1 MSTKTVTFSILK
13 ADQSPD
19 AFGWVDVRLV
29 DAGGG
34 GVIVDGA
41 IAKRARVQL
50 DANGEGQVD
59 LVPNDEIAPD
69 GTFYRVTVERSS
81 PTVVRAI
88 QLTSS
93 TASPVA
99 WTDASIQVLSP
110 VPPDWVPIEGGGSA
124 PTDMQIVDL
133 TGETPDGDGIVQ
145 FDLADLDRTTA
156 YLGVAVPE
164 DAILKIVGDL
174 DGPRGL
180 LAIAVL
186 GDGYPVAV
194 QVGSK
199 LLVPGSLGA
208 HAVTGVLAPRG
219 PHDSGMQWVA
229 WSAVDSGGNLIEF
242 SGGGG
247 SGPDLS
253 DATPADLG
261 TAAAGTSPDASR
273 ADHVHDLPTPG
284 DIGAATASH
293 SHAASAITS
302 GTIDIARIPTGTTS
316 TTVPLGNDTRLSDAR
331 TPTAHK
337 TSHATG
343 GGDALAPSDIGAVP
357 TSRTL
362 AGLDLSADRT
372 ASALRTA
379 LGLVIGTDVAAQS
392 SLAAKADLASPAL
405 TGNPTAPTQTAGN
418 NSTRLATTAYV
429 DTATA
434 SLNLPFTTGDYYSLS
449 GGETSGTTSALSPA
463 GVLKAHPVYLQAGN
477 YDRIA
482 MYVAT
487 AAVSTYRLGV
497 YPNNAATYKPDGQ
510 SLILD
515 AGTLDMNA
523 GTGIQQ
529 VTVTLTIPTS
539 GIYWL
544 AVLCDS
550 YTAKPSIVG
559 WAGNQGVVP
568 NVPYFGSIVF
578 GSVAGRSPFGVS
590 ATSVATG
597 AMPTTFP
604 TTTRVDILPQIT
616 VRKAT

>member
-124 PTDMQIVDL
+124 VEAPLVVDATGYPIVANAIDVDL
-133 TGETPDGDGIVQ
+133 SGIGEGVTGAFIFAPDHTGTLTVNVTLPGGAARRELVVMALQQTAQHDVQIRGALVPIVNPPVTAPIVVLALTKWPDTEDWFVSAASRYARDGSPIGDG
-145 FDLADLDRTTA
+145 
-156 YLGVAVPE
+156 
-164 DAILKIVGDL
+164 
-174 DGPRGL
+174 
-180 LAIAVL
+180 
-186 GDGYPVAV
+186 
-194 QVGSK
+194 
-199 LLVPGSLGA
+199 
-208 HAVTGVLAPRG
+208 
-219 PHDSGMQWVA
+219 
-229 WSAVDSGGNLIEF
+229 SAV
-242 SGGGG
+242 
-247 SGPDLS
+247 S

-284 DIGAATASH
+284 
-293 SHAASAITS
+293 
-302 GTIDIARIPTGTTS
+302 
-316 TTVPLGNDTRLSDAR
+316 
-331 TPTAHK
+331 
-337 TSHATG
+337 
-343 GGDALAPSDIGAVP
+343 DIGAVP

-434 SLNLPFTTGDYYSLS
+434 SLKLPFATGDYYSLS
-449 GGETSGTTSALSPA
+449 GGETSGTYQALSTA
-463 GVLKAHPVYLQAGN
+463 GVLQAHPVYLQAGN

-515 AGTLDMNA
+515 AGTLNMNA

-550 YTAKPSIVG
+550 YTAKPSVVG
-559 WAGNQGVVP
+559 WSGNQGVVP

-604 TTTRVDILPQIT
+604 TSTRVDVLPQIT

>member
-110 VPPDWVPIEGGGSA
+110 VPPDWVPIEGGGPAVEA
-124 PTDMQIVDL
+124 PLFVNATGYPIVANAIDVDL
-133 TGETPDGDGIVQ
+133 SGIGEGVPAAFITAPDHTGTLTVNVTLPGVAAQRELVVMATQNSGAHDVQIRPWARHGANLVPAAVPLTATIRGAAPIVALALTKWPNTDWWFVSAAGRHALDGSPIGDG
-145 FDLADLDRTTA
+145 
-156 YLGVAVPE
+156 
-164 DAILKIVGDL
+164 
-174 DGPRGL
+174 
-180 LAIAVL
+180 
-186 GDGYPVAV
+186 
-194 QVGSK
+194 
-199 LLVPGSLGA
+199 
-208 HAVTGVLAPRG
+208 
-219 PHDSGMQWVA
+219 
-229 WSAVDSGGNLIEF
+229 SAV
-242 SGGGG
+242 
-247 SGPDLS
+247 S

-284 DIGAATASH
+284 
-293 SHAASAITS
+293 
-302 GTIDIARIPTGTTS
+302 
-316 TTVPLGNDTRLSDAR
+316 
-331 TPTAHK
+331 
-337 TSHATG
+337 
-343 GGDALAPSDIGAVP
+343 DIGAVP

-434 SLNLPFTTGDYYSLS
+434 SLKLPFATGDYYSLS
-449 GGETSGTTSALSPA
+449 GGETAGTYQALSTA
-463 GVLKAHPVYLQAGN
+463 GVLSAHPVYLQAGN

-515 AGTLDMNA
+515 AGTLNMNA

-550 YTAKPSIVG
+550 YTAKPSVVG
-559 WAGNQGVVP
+559 WSGNQGVVP

-604 TTTRVDILPQIT
+604 TSTRVDVLPQIT

>member
-124 PTDMQIVDL
+124 VEAPLVVDATGYPIVADAIDVDL
-133 TGETPDGDGIVQ
+133 SGIGEGVTGAFIFAPDHTGTLTVNVTLPGGAARRELVVVAFQ
-145 FDLADLDRTTA
+145 QTA
-156 YLGVAVPE
+156 YHDVQ
-164 DAILKIVGDL
+164 I
-174 DGPRGL
+174 RG
-180 LAIAVL
+180 A
-186 GDGYPVAV
+186 
-194 QVGSK
+194 
-199 LLVPGSLGA
+199 LVPFVAPPGPA
-208 HAVTGVLAPRG
+208 PIVVLALTKFPG
-219 PHDSGMQWVA
+219 DWWFV
-229 WSAVDSGGNLIEF
+229 SAASRYAADGSPI
-242 SGGGG
+242 GGG
-247 SGPDLS
+247 S
-253 DATPADLG
+253 A
-261 TAAAGTSPDASR
+261 
-273 ADHVHDLPTPG
+273 
-284 DIGAATASH
+284 
-293 SHAASAITS
+293 
-302 GTIDIARIPTGTTS
+302 
-316 TTVPLGNDTRLSDAR
+316 
-331 TPTAHK
+331 PTAHK
-337 TSHATG
+337 TSHQSG
-343 GGDALAPSDIGAVP
+343 GSDEL
-357 TSRTL
+357 TL
-362 AGLDLSADRT
+362 AQSQVTNLT
-372 ASALRTA
+372 
-379 LGLVIGTDVAAQS
+379 TD
-392 SLAAKADLASPAL
+392 LAAKADLASPAL

-434 SLNLPFTTGDYYSLS
+434 SLKLPFATGDYYSLS
-449 GGETSGTTSALSPA
+449 GGETSGTYQALSTA
-463 GVLKAHPVYLQAGN
+463 GVLQAHPVYLQAGN

-515 AGTLDMNA
+515 AGTLNMNA

-559 WAGNQGVVP
+559 WSGNQGVVP

-578 GSVAGRSPFGVS
+578 GDVAGRSPFGVS

-604 TTTRVDILPQIT
+604 TSTRVDVLPQIT